1 MHHGA
6 SAPRER
12 ETNPQKQPAN
22 VGMHHGAS
30 ATAKEKPIRKTDQR
44 KEQAPRGVPR
54 RLKAAP
60 NPGLLAIRGIVN
72 IIMIFPEGIN

>member
-1 MHHGA
+1 MVH
-6 SAPRER
+6 P
-12 ETNPQKQPAN
+12 PPAKGRHP
-22 VGMHHGAS
+22 V
-30 ATAKEKPIRKTDQR
+30 
-44 KEQAPRGVPR
+44 GVPR